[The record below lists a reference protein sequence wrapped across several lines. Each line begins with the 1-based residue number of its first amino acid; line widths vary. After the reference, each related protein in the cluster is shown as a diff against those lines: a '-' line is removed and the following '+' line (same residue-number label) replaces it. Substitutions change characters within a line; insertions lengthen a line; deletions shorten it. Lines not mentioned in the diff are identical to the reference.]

1 MLKSSRGSGIALFCA
16 IGLSAALLAGCGSS
30 SSSGTEENPAAN
42 ITANACQ
49 GQETWPNRALTAAD
63 ASKVDPLQF
72 ISEAQLKAWAIETDA
87 QGLRATGN
95 IAHDAYIDRLAAR
108 LRCAGVQDVHFED
121 VPVTR
126 WEAEK
131 WALKVPGATPSP
143 SIRVASYAPYSGNT
157 PASGINAPLTY
168 LNTDTEATAANAK
181 GKIVVFDIEESSI
194 PLAGFALYAMGLY
207 KPEEF
212 QFAKQ
217 YNRPFLYLLG
227 AMVKRLEEL
236 EAAGAAG
243 GIAILPVAYETAFGT
258 YGPYDGKLLHTP
270 TLYVDRDEGVRLKQ
284 LATAGKPANLTLQA
298 KIDKVNSR
306 NIIGYIP
313 GASDELTVINSHTDG
328 TNYIEDN
335 GPDAV
340 VGIAQYYARLP
351 KEQMPRTMMVL
362 LSAGHFTGG
371 SAIRKFLSNHRQDGL
386 VERIASVVTIEHMG
400 AEEYEPDE
408 KGLLQATGKAELGAM
423 FMPEHQALADA
434 AFDMFKNADVG
445 FGAVLKPLN
454 PTSTDEEG
462 PNDAAW
468 PGEGQYFYQIARI
481 PTANYIT
488 GPYYLLNWGVNTVEK
503 TNFTRM
509 RKLMTSF
516 AQMQID
522 LSRLSK
528 ESLRTSSL
536 AVVTV
541 GNTGLPLPALPPS
554 PIGPIKLPIGI

>member
-1 MLKSSRGSGIALFCA
+1 MKPSRNSYIALLCA
-16 IGLSAALLAGCGSS
+16 TTVTAAILASCGGSS
-30 SSSGTEENPAAN
+30 NPAAT
-42 ITANACQ
+42 TASSIASNACQ
-49 GQETWPNRALTAAD
+49 GQESWPNRALTAAD
-63 ASKVDPLQF
+63 ASKVDPQQF

-95 IAHDAYIDRLAAR
+95 LAHDAYIDRLAAR

-126 WEAEK
+126 WEAKK
-131 WALKVPGATPSP
+131 WSLNVPGATPAS
-143 SIRVASYAPYSGNT
+143 SIRVASYAPYSGTT
-157 PASGINAPLTY
+157 PASGVNAPLTF
-168 LNTDTEATAANAK
+168 LSANTEATTANAK
-181 GKIVVFDIEESSI
+181 GKIVVFEIEESSI
-194 PLAGFALYAMGLY
+194 PLAGFLLYTMGIY
-207 KPEEF
+207 KPESF
-212 QFAKQ
+212 PVTKQ

-227 AMVKRLEEL
+227 AMVSRLEQL

-258 YGPYDGKLLHTP
+258 YAPYDGKLLHTP
-270 TLYVDRDEGVRLKQ
+270 TLFVDRDEGGRLKQ
-284 LATAGKPANLTLQA
+284 LAAANKTATLTLQA
-298 KIDKVNSR
+298 QIDKVNSR

-351 KEQMPRTMMVL
+351 KEQLPRSMMVL

-371 SAIRKFLSNHRQDGL
+371 SAIKQFLKNHEEDGL
-386 VERIASVVTIEHMG
+386 VDRIASVVTIEHLG

-408 KGLLQATGKAELGAM
+408 KGVLQPTGEPELGAF

-445 FGAVLKPLN
+445 FGAVLKPTD
-454 PTSTDEEG
+454 PTSTGENG
-462 PNDAAW
+462 SNAPAW

-522 LSRLSK
+522 LSKKSK
-528 ESLRTSSL
+528 ESLRTSSI
-536 AVVTV
+536 AVITA

-554 PIGPIKLPIGI
+554 PIGPIKLPVGI